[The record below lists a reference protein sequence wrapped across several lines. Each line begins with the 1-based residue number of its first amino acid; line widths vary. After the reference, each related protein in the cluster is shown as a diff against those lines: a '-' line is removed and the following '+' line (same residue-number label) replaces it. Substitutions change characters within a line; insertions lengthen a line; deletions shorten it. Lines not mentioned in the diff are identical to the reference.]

1 MTTTKRPR
9 IILGSGSPRRQ
20 ELVDR
25 IGIDADVIVSDI
37 PEENQPDETPR
48 EYTRR
53 LAAEK
58 ASDVASKIDGDGEMP
73 RWILTADT
81 VVVLN
86 GELLEKPQDA
96 DGASR
101 MLRAMSGEWHVV
113 LTSFCW
119 HDRRDGGQHVQTE
132 ETEVLLRELDDQVID
147 RYVGTGEPLDKS
159 GSYGIQDLGG
169 ILVRELRGSYF
180 NVVGLPVCE
189 VIESIEQLGGLR
201 EHPLVS
207 NHVATKPIGESIN
220 L

>member
-9 IILGSGSPRRQ
+9 IILGSGSPRRR

-37 PEENQPDETPR
+37 PEERQPDESPR

-58 ASDVASKIDGDGEMP
+58 GSDVAAKLDSEVTNSGEKP
-73 RWILTADT
+73 RWILSADT
-81 VVVLN
+81 VVLYDD
-86 GELLEKPQDA
+86 ELLEKPTDA

-101 MLRAMSGEWHVV
+101 MLRRLSGEWHVV
-113 LTSFCW
+113 ITSFCW
-119 HDRRDGGQHVQTE
+119 LDRRDGSHHVQTV
-132 ETEVLLRELDDQVID
+132 ETDVRLRNLDAQVID

-169 ILVRELRGSYF
+169 VLVRELKGSYF

-189 VIESIEQLGGLR
+189 VIESIERLGGLQK
-201 EHPLVS
+201 HPLVTAHKAAS
-207 NHVATKPIGESIN
+207 VHNS
-220 L
+220 